1 MPIDY
6 DTLRVIWWLLLAVL
20 LIGFAVMDGFD
31 LGVAA
36 LLPVLGRSDAERRVL
51 LNAVGPVWE
60 GNQIWFILGGG
71 AVFAAW
77 PPLYAT
83 AFSGFYLAMFLV
95 LVALILRPVGFTFR
109 SKLPDPRWRALW
121 DWALCGGAAAATLV
135 FGVAMGNV
143 LVGVPF
149 HFDARLLPIYEGS
162 FFGLLNP
169 FALLCGLA
177 SVAMLAMHGA
187 GYLAVKTGPDLA
199 ERAHR
204 VGARAALAL
213 IVLFLAAG
221 AWVALGL
228 KGYEIT
234 GGVVP
239 NGPSNPVGKTV
250 DVGPGLW
257 WRGILACPWALAAPV
272 AAVAAMVVAWAGHRA
287 GRGPTAFVAGSA
299 AVAMVVATPAV
310 TAFPFLLPSSS
321 HPDMSLTVW
330 DASSSH
336 FTLFLMLVATVV
348 FLPIVLAYTA
358 WVYRVLRGRLD
369 TAAVASR
376 DDLY

>member
-1 MPIDY
+1 MPLDY
-6 DTLRVIWWLLLAVL
+6 ETLRVIWWLLLVVL

-36 LLPVLGRSDAERRVL
+36 LLPVLGRTDAERRVM
-51 LNAVGPVWE
+51 LNTVGPVWE

-83 AFSGFYLAMFLV
+83 AFSGFYLALFLI

-109 SKLPDPRWRALW
+109 SKLPHPGWRSLW

-149 HFDARLLPIYEGS
+149 HFDARLLPIYEGG

-177 SVAMLAMHGA
+177 AVAMIVMHGA
-187 GYLAVKTGPDLA
+187 GYLAVKTEPEIAD
-199 ERAHR
+199 RAHV
-204 VGARAALAL
+204 VGARAAAAL
-213 IVLFLAAG
+213 IVLLFAGG

-228 KGYEIT
+228 KGYTVT
-234 GGVVP
+234 GAIDHG
-239 NGPSNPVGKTV
+239 GPSNPLAKSVTAA
-250 DVGPGLW
+250 PGAW
-257 WRGILACPWALAAPV
+257 WDSLTARQWPFLVPFVALGAAALALLGHKARRARTAFVCGAVSV
-272 AAVAAMVVAWAGHRA
+272 AAVVAI
-287 GRGPTAFVAGSA
+287 
-299 AVAMVVATPAV
+299 PAV

-321 HPDMSLTVW
+321 HPEAGLTVW

-358 WVYRVLRGRLD
+358 WVFHVLRGRLD
-369 TAAVASR
+369 SAQVERR
-376 DDLY
+376 DNAY